1 LESKGKISGERH
13 EKAKKTQSVIKYEF
27 QRIKPYNADLKKQ
40 ADAVKALNDDIVRPV
55 LEKREL
61 EYGALSEEVSS
72 TAKELEKATAL
83 LEELTEQYADLQSS
97 YDSSMELLQDR
108 RANETTVK
116 NEPQEIQRE
125 IGMMNKKVITVQA
138 ELLGVQNQ
146 VSPSKAKVLA
156 ENTTR
161 MRMESIQREVV
172 KMLDGQKQKCNRTNN
187 EHESILK
194 TVTAAQTNYHSLTTA
209 RVHIEI
215 HLREANEQVRHEGT
229 AAAMQRKQLDRMMR
243 LYLKKNRITVKVRE
257 VVEEL
262 KVKLK
267 EDTAMIKTQE
277 MVCRDQYQL
286 IESMKDDINIKITR
300 VLEQKNV
307 EDETK
312 IELETLIADTEGAE
326 SEIDRWRTEVKKLG
340 KILSVLGNQR
350 DIQIQRT
357 KSTVGDEKDAKD
369 LLKLKTYVV
378 LEMCKVFSETNKR
391 AKEFGALYESLK
403 REKNEIVA
411 ASSAS
416 SLALA
421 EVRERIDSGA
431 IQVHKLRCAQEVKRN
446 VLTKEKDSHESS
458 KISRAMLRV
467 EKTNARELYMEKREE
482 EDRQVGKIDKLK
494 SILGSLQRDDIQ
506 LKSSNKRLA
515 TRSRLMS
522 DQLGDKKIE
531 VHSLLQRANIH
542 EETLKRGELAIQQKK
557 EDIRAIKI
565 HVSPC
570 TLMSAIFCK

>member
-1 LESKGKISGERH
+1 
-13 EKAKKTQSVIKYEF
+13 
-27 QRIKPYNADLKKQ
+27 
-40 ADAVKALNDDIVRPV
+40 
-55 LEKREL
+55 
-61 EYGALSEEVSS
+61 
-72 TAKELEKATAL
+72 
-83 LEELTEQYADLQSS
+83 
-97 YDSSMELLQDR
+97 
-108 RANETTVK
+108 
-116 NEPQEIQRE
+116 
-125 IGMMNKKVITVQA
+125 
-138 ELLGVQNQ
+138 
-146 VSPSKAKVLA
+146 
-156 ENTTR
+156 
-161 MRMESIQREVV
+161 
-172 KMLDGQKQKCNRTNN
+172 
-187 EHESILK
+187 
-194 TVTAAQTNYHSLTTA
+194 
-209 RVHIEI
+209 
-215 HLREANEQVRHEGT
+215 
-229 AAAMQRKQLDRMMR
+229 
-243 LYLKKNRITVKVRE
+243 
-257 VVEEL
+257 L